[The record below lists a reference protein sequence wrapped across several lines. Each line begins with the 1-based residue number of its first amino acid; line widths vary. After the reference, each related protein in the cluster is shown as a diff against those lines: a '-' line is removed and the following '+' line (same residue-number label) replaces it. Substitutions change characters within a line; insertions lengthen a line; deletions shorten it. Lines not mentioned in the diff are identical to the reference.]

1 MNREELNSPG
11 HIKIAR
17 VLKSGSWCLR
27 GLEMRAS
34 LSDQFTS
41 LFLQGTGRLFEKG
54 VCHKIPIFEAGVG
67 GGWGGGGLNRH
78 WTVI

>member
-17 VLKSGSWCLR
+17 VLKTGSWCLR

-41 LFLQGTGRLFEKG
+41 LLEG
-54 VCHKIPIFEAGVG
+54 VFTRYGASI
-67 GGWGGGGLNRH
+67 
-78 WTVI
+78 